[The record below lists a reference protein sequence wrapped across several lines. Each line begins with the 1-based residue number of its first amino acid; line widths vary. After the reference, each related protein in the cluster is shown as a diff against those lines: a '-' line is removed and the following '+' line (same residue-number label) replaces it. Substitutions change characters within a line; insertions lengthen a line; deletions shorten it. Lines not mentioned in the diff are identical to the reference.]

1 MISVGV
7 DISRLGL
14 MIVNGQPKGM
24 AEYIQATSRVGRGRV
39 SGLVVTI
46 YNDNKMRDKSTY
58 EVFKT
63 IHGSLYRDVEA
74 TSVTPFSS
82 RARDKALHAP
92 LVTIVRHLL
101 PELSGNDQAEL
112 TSTHRAAVERI
123 AQIIVDRVERIDPEE
138 RDNTLHDLTDIL
150 DRWSALPV
158 TKYRDRLFSGLL
170 VDAGVV
176 AQQRATKE
184 KMSNRLATPSSLRN
198 VEPNTTFE
206 IVSAV
211 RGQSDGQ

>member
-74 TSVTPFSS
+74 TSVTLFHLG
-82 RARDKALHAP
+82 RETKLCM
-92 LVTIVRHLL
+92 RHL
-101 PELSGNDQAEL
+101 
-112 TSTHRAAVERI
+112 
-123 AQIIVDRVERIDPEE
+123 
-138 RDNTLHDLTDIL
+138 
-150 DRWSALPV
+150 
-158 TKYRDRLFSGLL
+158 
-170 VDAGVV
+170 
-176 AQQRATKE
+176 
-184 KMSNRLATPSSLRN
+184 
-198 VEPNTTFE
+198 
-206 IVSAV
+206 
-211 RGQSDGQ
+211 